1 MFRYFVSDRSKNKSK
16 RLKKLEKDV
25 SKLQEIMESLL
36 EKLDMKVSTSVYA
49 SEWNE
54 YEVIKK
60 ETKKNE

>member
-1 MFRYFVSDRSKNKSK
+1 MFRYFTLDRSKNKSK

>member
-1 MFRYFVSDRSKNKSK
+1 MLRYFVSDRSKNKSK

>member
-60 ETKKNE
+60 ETKKDE

>member
-1 MFRYFVSDRSKNKSK
+1 MFRYFVLDRSKNKSK

>member
-1 MFRYFVSDRSKNKSK
+1 
-16 RLKKLEKDV
+16 
-25 SKLQEIMESLL
+25 MESLL

>member
-49 SEWNE
+49 SEWND

-60 ETKKNE
+60 ETKKDE

>member
-1 MFRYFVSDRSKNKSK
+1 MFRYFVLDRSKNKSK

-60 ETKKNE
+60 ETKKND